1 MIVCTCCHVTSKET
15 SDLFEF
21 WHLRSLVTDQTP
33 LSRHHINSEQ
43 KESAVS
49 RGFYS
54 IILRKW
60 MTDGHLQGGSLTTVD
75 IVESRIYTAQSSVMT
90 RGFEAWQ

>member
-1 MIVCTCCHVTSKET
+1 M

-33 LSRHHINSEQ
+33 LSKYYINSMQ
-43 KESAVS
+43 KDIAVS
-49 RGFYS
+49 GGFYS

-60 MTDGHLQGGSLTTVD
+60 ATGRNLQGGSLTTVD
-75 IVESRIYTAQSSVMT
+75 IVESRIYSAQSSVMT
-90 RGFEAWQ
+90 QGFEACQ